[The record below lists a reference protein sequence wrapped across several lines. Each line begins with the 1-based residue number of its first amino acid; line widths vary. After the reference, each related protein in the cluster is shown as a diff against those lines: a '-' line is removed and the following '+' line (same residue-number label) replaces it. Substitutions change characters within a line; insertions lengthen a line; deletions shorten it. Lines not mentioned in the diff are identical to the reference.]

1 MQSVTSVNDIPS
13 SKDYLEW
20 DIYTWSNA
28 LYEWRKILTEKNLRN
43 CTTLEIGSKNGGLS
57 LFLAKEFNCD
67 VICSDITAPTE
78 KAKALHNQFGVDN
91 KISYSVQNVLN
102 LEYTNDFFDVV
113 IFKSVLGSVG
123 KNENIEK
130 QFAAIKEI
138 HRVLKP
144 GGILLFAENAKA
156 SFVHKM
162 FREIFRKW
170 SEYWRY
176 IALSEMENMLSVFNE
191 KKIFVSGFLSVFA
204 SNDGVKKILFKTDSI
219 LEKFISKN
227 SMYVIYGYAIK

>member
-1 MQSVTSVNDIPS
+1 MQSLTSVNDIPS

-20 DIYTWSNA
+20 DIYTWGNA
-28 LYEWRKILTEKNLRN
+28 LKEWRKILTEKNLKN
-43 CTTLEIGSKNGGLS
+43 CTALEIGSKNGGLS
-57 LFLAKEFNCD
+57 LFLAKEFNCN
-67 VICSDITAPTE
+67 VICSDITVPNE
-78 KAKALHNQFGVDN
+78 KAKALHKQFAVDD
-91 KISYSVQNVLN
+91 KINYSIQDVLK
-102 LEYTNDFFDVV
+102 LEYTNDFFDIV

-130 QFAAIKEI
+130 QFTAIKEM

-156 SFVHKM
+156 SLVHKM
-162 FREIFRKW
+162 FRKIFRKW

-176 IALSEMENMLSVFNE
+176 ISIYEMRNMLLVFNE
-191 KKIFVSGFLSVFA
+191 KKIFASGFLSVFA
-204 SNDGVKKILFKTDSI
+204 SNDSFKKFLFKTDSI